1 MVLIWNRQGCSWI
14 NRWKVYWQV
23 SEDVLKEGQR
33 YYWGHQVKLQ
43 RAPVIET
50 MNDKSSQQLTMPWVI
65 SFLQYFSHHCEWN
78 YQTYIIKEIFWHE
91 QSIDQI
97 NSACIS
103 INCIFDVIRKDYL
116 IKRYRQWGLIA
127 LYNMQMRL
135 NLTLW
140 KWKNLVLLLQKWPW
154 FGFSQNFS
162 QRIENSVGRIFLMK
176 CIKQSNIFGFGKQVI
191 VKQQVKREIGY
202 TFRKPWNHLHIADIV
217 FSWSKSS
224 AMFHIWIFCIL

>member
-1 MVLIWNRQGCSWI
+1 MVLIWNRPGCSWI

-65 SFLQYFSHHCEWN
+65 SFIQYFSHHCEWN
-78 YQTYIIKEIFWHE
+78 YQTYIIKDIFWHE

-116 IKRYRQWGLIA
+116 IKRYRLRFNCTLLYANEIESDPMKVKELTNGKILFSSYKNGLDLDLAKI
-127 LYNMQMRL
+127 
-135 NLTLW
+135 
-140 KWKNLVLLLQKWPW
+140 LVN
-154 FGFSQNFS
+154 G
-162 QRIENSVGRIFLMK
+162 
-176 CIKQSNIFGFGKQVI
+176 
-191 VKQQVKREIGY
+191 
-202 TFRKPWNHLHIADIV
+202 
-217 FSWSKSS
+217 
-224 AMFHIWIFCIL
+224 

>member
-1 MVLIWNRQGCSWI
+1 MIQSITNAARRRLRFGW
-14 NRWKVYWQV
+14 
-23 SEDVLKEGQR
+23 L
-33 YYWGHQVKLQ
+33 
-43 RAPVIET
+43 
-50 MNDKSSQQLTMPWVI
+50 
-65 SFLQYFSHHCEWN
+65 YFYKYLLHHSEWN
-78 YQTYIIKEIFWHE
+78 YQTYIIKDNFWHE

-116 IKRYRQWGLIA
+116 IKRYRQWGSIA

-162 QRIENSVGRIFLMK
+162 QRIENSVGRIFWWSV
-176 CIKQSNIFGFGKQVI
+176 SNNQ
-191 VKQQVKREIGY
+191 
-202 TFRKPWNHLHIADIV
+202 TFLV
-217 FSWSKSS
+217 LESK
-224 AMFHIWIFCIL
+224 LL